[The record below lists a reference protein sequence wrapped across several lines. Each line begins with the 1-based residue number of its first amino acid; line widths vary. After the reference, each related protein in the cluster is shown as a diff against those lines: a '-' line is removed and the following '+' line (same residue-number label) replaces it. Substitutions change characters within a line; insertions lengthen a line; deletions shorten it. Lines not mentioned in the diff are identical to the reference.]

1 MGVRGQE
8 GVEVGDRQGAGLP
21 VDVHPLV
28 DHRWVAPAAT
38 VGPCQAIAV
47 PMVVVRLIRKV
58 VVTAAVFAIDERRG
72 MRAGIVRGVA
82 TDLATD
88 SEIDLESDTA
98 IDPVIAPESDSG
110 IDPVPSTGI
119 RMLFVRNLRTT
130 VQGPDDFG
138 IGMIVT
144 ATAVA
149 PGMNGASRPSA
160 PDRATTMA
168 VPSDWMQHRRPQRPH
183 LRQMI

>member
-28 DHRWVAPAAT
+28 DQRWVAPAAT
-38 VGPCQAIAV
+38 VDPCQAIAV

-82 TDLATD
+82 IDLAID
-88 SEIDLESDTA
+88 SEKNLESDTA
-98 IDPVIAPESDSG
+98 IDPVIAPESDTETG
-110 IDPVPSTGI
+110 PVPLTGI
-119 RMLFVRNLRTT
+119 KMRRVRSPRTT
-130 VQGPDDFG
+130 VQGPGVFR
-138 IGMIVT
+138 IGMIVM
-144 ATAVA
+144 ATADA
-149 PGMNGASRPSA
+149 PGMNGDSRPSA
-160 PDRATTMA
+160 PEPATTMA
-168 VPSDWMQHRRPQRPH
+168 VPRE
-183 LRQMI
+183 

>member
-1 MGVRGQE
+1 M
-8 GVEVGDRQGAGLP
+8 GDRQGAGLP

-82 TDLATD
+82 IDLAID
-88 SEIDLESDTA
+88 SEKNLESDTA
-98 IDPVIAPESDSG
+98 IDPVIAPESDSETG
-110 IDPVPSTGI
+110 PVPLTGI
-119 RMLFVRNLRTT
+119 KMRRVRSPRTT
-130 VQGPDDFG
+130 VQGQGVFR
-138 IGMIVT
+138 IGMIVM
-144 ATAVA
+144 ATADA
-149 PGMNGASRPSA
+149 PGMNGDSRPSA
-160 PDRATTMA
+160 PERATTMA
-168 VPSDWMQHRRPQRPH
+168 VPSD
-183 LRQMI
+183 

>member
-1 MGVRGQE
+1 M
-8 GVEVGDRQGAGLP
+8 GDRQGAGLP

-28 DHRWVAPAAT
+28 DQRWVAPAAT

-98 IDPVIAPESDSG
+98 IDPVIAPESDTEIG
-110 IDPVPSTGI
+110 PVPLTGI
-119 RMLFVRNLRTT
+119 KMRRVRSPRTT
-130 VQGPDDFG
+130 VQGPGVFR
-138 IGMIVT
+138 IGMIVM
-144 ATAVA
+144 ATADA
-149 PGMNGASRPSA
+149 PGMNGDSRPSA
-160 PDRATTMA
+160 PEPATTMA
-168 VPSDWMQHRRPQRPH
+168 VPRE
-183 LRQMI
+183 

>member
-1 MGVRGQE
+1 M
-8 GVEVGDRQGAGLP
+8 GDRQGAGLP

-82 TDLATD
+82 IDLAID
-88 SEIDLESDTA
+88 SEKNLESDMA
-98 IDPVIAPESDSG
+98 IDPVIAPESDTETG
-110 IDPVPSTGI
+110 PVPLTGI
-119 RMLFVRNLRTT
+119 KMRRVRSPRTT
-130 VQGPDDFG
+130 VQGQGVFR
-138 IGMIVT
+138 IGMIVM
-144 ATAVA
+144 ATADA
-149 PGMNGASRPSA
+149 PGMNGDSRPSA
-160 PDRATTMA
+160 PEPATTMA
-168 VPSDWMQHRRPQRPH
+168 VPRE
-183 LRQMI
+183 

>member
-58 VVTAAVFAIDERRG
+58 VVTAAVFAIDERRA

-82 TDLATD
+82 IDLATD
-88 SEIDLESDTA
+88 SEKDLESDTA
-98 IDPVIAPESDSG
+98 IDPVIAPESDTEIG
-110 IDPVPSTGI
+110 PVPLTGI
-119 RMLFVRNLRTT
+119 KMRRVRSPRTT
-130 VQGPDDFG
+130 VQGPGVFR
-138 IGMIVT
+138 IGMIVM
-144 ATAVA
+144 ATADA
-149 PGMNGASRPSA
+149 PGMNGDSRPSA
-160 PDRATTMA
+160 PEPATTMA
-168 VPSDWMQHRRPQRPH
+168 VPRE
-183 LRQMI
+183 

>member
-28 DHRWVAPAAT
+28 DQRWVAPAAT
-38 VGPCQAIAV
+38 VDPCQAIAV

-82 TDLATD
+82 IDLAID
-88 SEIDLESDTA
+88 SEKDLESDTA
-98 IDPVIAPESDSG
+98 IDPVIAPESDTETG
-110 IDPVPSTGI
+110 PVPLTGI
-119 RMLFVRNLRTT
+119 KMRRVRSPRTT
-130 VQGPDDFG
+130 VQGPG
-138 IGMIVT
+138 VSRIGMIVM
-144 ATAVA
+144 ATADA
-149 PGMNGASRPSA
+149 PGMNGDSRPSA
-160 PDRATTMA
+160 PERATTMA
-168 VPSDWMQHRRPQRPH
+168 VPSN
-183 LRQMI
+183 

>member
-1 MGVRGQE
+1 M
-8 GVEVGDRQGAGLP
+8 GDRQGAGLP

-28 DHRWVAPAAT
+28 DQRWVAPAAT
-38 VGPCQAIAV
+38 VDPCQAIAV

-98 IDPVIAPESDSG
+98 IDPVIAPESDTEIG
-110 IDPVPSTGI
+110 PVPLTGI
-119 RMLFVRNLRTT
+119 KMRRVRSPRTT
-130 VQGPDDFG
+130 VQGPGVFR
-138 IGMIVT
+138 IGMIVM
-144 ATAVA
+144 ATADA
-149 PGMNGASRPSA
+149 PGMNGDSRPSA
-160 PDRATTMA
+160 PEPATTMA
-168 VPSDWMQHRRPQRPH
+168 VPRE
-183 LRQMI
+183 